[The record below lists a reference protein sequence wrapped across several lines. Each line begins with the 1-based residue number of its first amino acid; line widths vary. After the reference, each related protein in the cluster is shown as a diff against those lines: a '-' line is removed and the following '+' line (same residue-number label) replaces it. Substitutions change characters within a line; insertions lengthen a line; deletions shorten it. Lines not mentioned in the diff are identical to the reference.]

1 MSVTDALSI
10 PTSGDIV
17 IKDLICSNDTR
28 IRDID
33 DTNLTSTRSFF
44 VYDDPDVQEVSRV
57 VHGLS
62 SDKESGSIAIQTLET
77 IGGDQNMP
85 TNISSAA
92 QCTKIL
98 TGDTSNTISNIG
110 LSFDSDDSA
119 IFFGGNKEF
128 KIVLETGTPSRLLF
142 QSYNSTSLSYVTR
155 FSCLSG

>member
-1 MSVTDALSI
+1 MSVIDAQAI
-10 PTSGDIV
+10 PNSGDLV
-17 IKDLICSNDTR
+17 VKDVICSNDHR

-62 SDKESGSIAIQTLET
+62 SDKESGSIAIQSLET
-77 IGGDQNMP
+77 VGIDQNMP
-85 TNISSAA
+85 TNISSSAE
-92 QCTKIL
+92 CTKFL
-98 TGDTSNTISNIG
+98 TGDSANVISNIG

-119 IFFGGNKEF
+119 IFFGGSKEF

-142 QSYNSTSLSYVTR
+142 QSYNTTSLSYVTK
-155 FSCLSG
+155 FSCLSS